1 MFYRRRRV
9 ISARDHRLRRRMN
22 GRELMLRGVV
32 SLRGVVRVVVNL
44 REFVS
49 LLLMLVTLR
58 CVMSLLI
65 GSVTGVGRVIQ
76 TRLIY

>member
-1 MFYRRRRV
+1 MSMFYRRRRV
-9 ISARDHRLRRRMN
+9 ISAGDHKLRRRMN
-22 GRELMLRGVV
+22 GRELMLRGLV
-32 SLRGVVRVVVNL
+32 SLKGVVRVVVNL
-44 REFVS
+44 RGFV
-49 LLLMLVTLR
+49 LGTLR